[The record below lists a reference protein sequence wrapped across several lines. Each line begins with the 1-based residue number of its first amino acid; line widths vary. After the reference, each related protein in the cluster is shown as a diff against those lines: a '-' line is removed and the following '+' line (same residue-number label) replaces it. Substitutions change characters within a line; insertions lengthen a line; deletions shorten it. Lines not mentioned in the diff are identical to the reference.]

1 MLKEGQHKLG
11 YFRRRHHWPHARDIL
26 SEAFLHSAYQSSF
39 YDIRKP
45 SVVSQLSL
53 GDWKTGETVN
63 RFTWLV
69 RLDSLQDFHHL
80 EALCS
85 VSFNDYSFD
94 LPSVVAWQSLT
105 PEAKMSAS
113 HLAVDDEP
121 EETTR
126 RRESKY
132 FQTVG
137 PARLA
142 LARKITFA
150 SNRNDRFVADYR
162 LWKWVGEFYRA
173 LLAPYV

>member
-1 MLKEGQHKLG
+1 M
-11 YFRRRHHWPHARDIL
+11 
-26 SEAFLHSAYQSSF
+26 
-39 YDIRKP
+39 
-45 SVVSQLSL
+45 
-53 GDWKTGETVN
+53 
-63 RFTWLV
+63 